1 MKKDL
6 GGALPHSHHVS
17 ALLAAMIAA
26 GALAGCAQPEP
37 ATRVVVTPPPAT
49 SVVVA
54 RPAPPATRVEVQ
66 PPAPNA
72 RAVWDPG
79 HWSWDGTQYVWIS
92 GRYIERPN
100 VAMRWEPGHW
110 MSANGSWVWTDG
122 RWY

>member
-1 MKKDL
+1 MEKDS

-17 ALLAAMIAA
+17 ALLAVLIAA

-37 ATRVVVTPPPAT
+37 ATRVVV
-49 SVVVA
+49 A
-54 RPAPPATRVEVQ
+54 RPAPPATHVEVQ

-79 HWSWDGTQYVWIS
+79 HWNWDGTQYVWIS
-92 GRYIERPN
+92 GHYIERPS

-110 MSANGSWVWTDG
+110 MSANGGWVWTDG